1 MPAVTNKRSVGGW
14 LQGLSAL
21 LCCVWVVSAAAQSF
35 PLKDKP
41 ITLVVPFTAGG
52 PTDRLARDMAEAL
65 RKPLG
70 GVTIVVENVLGAGGA
85 IATHKV
91 AKAAPDG
98 HTLLIHHI
106 GMATMPSLV
115 RKLNFQ
121 VETDFTYLGMI
132 HEVPMTIVAR
142 PTLEATD
149 YKQLTAWIAKN
160 KDRVNLGNA
169 GVGSASH
176 LCGLLWQ
183 ASLRTEMA
191 SIPYKGVSMAI
202 TDLMGGQIDLL
213 CDQTTNTMA
222 YIESN
227 KVKAYAVTSAKRLAL
242 PALSPLPTMQELGV
256 KGFQVSIW
264 HGVYAP
270 KGLSPQV
277 QAKWH
282 TALRAV
288 LTDPAFVKKQ
298 EALGALM
305 ITDKRT
311 EPDEHRK
318 FVMSEIAKWSPI
330 IKAAGVYAD

>member
-1 MPAVTNKRSVGGW
+1 MPAVTNKPSLGGW

-21 LCCVWVVSAAAQSF
+21 LWCVWGVSAAAQGF
-35 PLKDKP
+35 PIKDKP

-70 GVTIVVENVLGAGGA
+70 GVSIVVENVLGAGGA
-85 IATHKV
+85 IATQKV

-142 PTLEATD
+142 PTMEATD

-227 KVKAYAVTSAKRLAL
+227 KVKAYAVTSAKRLGL

-288 LTDPAFVKKQ
+288 LTDPVFVKKQ
-298 EALGALM
+298 EALGAVM
-305 ITDKRT
+305 VTDKRT